1 MINSKKKGAAGEREF
16 ANYCK
21 EKGFDVRRTAQ
32 YNGKEEFSLKD
43 PQTEGLGEYTITYSL
58 IDLKKQLE
66 ALNQDEVEIQFD
78 NESEIIKFDDGKII
92 EIVGPIDPEGA
103 Q

>member
-1 MINSKKKGAAGEREF
+1 MPDKLIVSSGR
-16 ANYCK
+16 
-21 EKGFDVRRTAQ
+21 D
-32 YNGKEEFSLKD
+32 NGKEEFGLKD
-43 PQTEGLGEYTITYSL
+43 PQTEGLVEYTVTYSL
-58 IDLKKQLE
+58 IDLKRQLE

-78 NESEIIKFDDGKII
+78 NESEIIKFVDGKII